1 MGPSR
6 GMPQDTATRGRM
18 TPLFWGGS
26 LPSSA
31 FLPRPQREGRF
42 KTANHNRLRQIE
54 ESGFAALLDLA
65 MPYPPLCARGNLV
78 RYARHKKHPIIRL
91 SQPISSRSANR
102 TARHVQHWS
111 IETPSVTF
119 DWGIL

>member
-1 MGPSR
+1 MPSVR
-6 GMPQDTATRGRM
+6 DRM

-42 KTANHNRLRQIE
+42 KTANHKRLRQIE

-65 MPYPPLCARGNLV
+65 MPYPPLCERGIVV
-78 RYARHKKHPIIRL
+78 RSGRHKKQPIFRL
-91 SQPISSRSANR
+91 SQPTSSLSANR
-102 TARHVQHWS
+102 TARHGFGNSSGLV
-111 IETPSVTF
+111 
-119 DWGIL
+119 GMNLLA

>member
-1 MGPSR
+1 
-6 GMPQDTATRGRM
+6 M

-26 LPSSA
+26 LPSPA

-65 MPYPPLCARGNLV
+65 MPLPPLCARGIVV
-78 RYARHKKHPIIRL
+78 RSGWHKKTADCPALSGNHIPIRKPHGLPCRIVVKSRL
-91 SQPISSRSANR
+91 LP
-102 TARHVQHWS
+102 
-111 IETPSVTF
+111 
-119 DWGIL
+119 

>member
-42 KTANHNRLRQIE
+42 KTAKHKRLRQIE
-54 ESGFAALLDLA
+54 ESGFAALLVLP
-65 MPYPPLCARGNLV
+65 MPYPPLCERGIVV
-78 RYARHKKHPIIRL
+78 RSGRHKKTADCPAL
-91 SQPISSRSANR
+91 SADLISVGKADGRA
-102 TARHVQHWS
+102 
-111 IETPSVTF
+111 
-119 DWGIL
+119 GGK